1 MFDHVQPFGI
11 PQFRFVAPPLVA
23 VMVTPGEELQGFFVT
38 GFLGNP
44 LFDERAGRSQKLT
57 GTGPGLFDRGE
68 GLLQFQFTYGPRKA
82 GQEANPDDL
91 GKKSEGEESR
101 EQVP

>member
-1 MFDHVQPFGI
+1 
-11 PQFRFVAPPLVA
+11 
-23 VMVTPGEELQGFFVT
+23 MVTPGEELQGFFVT

-68 GLLQFQFTYGPRKA
+68 GLDRK
-82 GQEANPDDL
+82 
-91 GKKSEGEESR
+91 S
-101 EQVP
+101 VV